1 MPDGCDHSR
10 PRLHRVEPVTQDPPA
25 PKRRYAPR
33 LPVEERRERLLD
45 AALLVIM
52 RDGFDKVSIE
62 AIANQA
68 EVTRPVVYSAYDGLE
83 PLLHALLD
91 RTQKRALGQ
100 AMKLLN
106 ESGDATDIDTW
117 LVTVT
122 GGIIDVVQEDP
133 DTWGSILNLAAGAP
147 AVVRER
153 IAETRELIRNYI
165 AGALDAGIQLR
176 GGPDLDPQILS
187 HLVLVTAEEFGRLI
201 LEDPPR
207 YEKRRLVD
215 AMANILR
222 VLPKGATS

>member
-1 MPDGCDHSR
+1 MALTPATC
-10 PRLHRVEPVTQDPPA
+10 LHRVGPVTQDPAA

-33 LPVEERRERLLD
+33 LPLEERREHLLD
-45 AALLVIM
+45 AALRVIV

-91 RTQKRALGQ
+91 RTQNRALGQ
-100 AMKLLN
+100 AMQLLN
-106 ESGDATDIDTW
+106 GSGDATDLDTW
-117 LVTVT
+117 LVTAT
-122 GGIIDVVQEDP
+122 DRLIDVVQADH
-133 DTWGSILNLAAGAP
+133 DTWHAVLYLQTAP

-153 IAETRELIRNYI
+153 VAETRDLIRKYI
-165 AGALDAGIQLR
+165 ASALEAGIQLR

-207 YEKRRLVD
+207 YEKQRLVD
-215 AMANILR
+215 AMANILK
-222 VLPKGATS
+222 VLPKG

>member
-1 MPDGCDHSR
+1 MTQ
-10 PRLHRVEPVTQDPPA
+10 EPAA

-33 LPVEERRERLLD
+33 LPAAERREHLLD
-45 AALLVIM
+45 AALRVIV

-62 AIANQA
+62 AIANEA

-106 ESGDATDIDTW
+106 ESGDATDIDAW
-117 LVTVT
+117 LISLT
-122 GGIIDVVQEDP
+122 GGIIEVVQEDH
-133 DTWGSILNLAAGAP
+133 DTWHAVLYLQTAP

-153 IAETRELIRNYI
+153 VAETRDLIRKYI
-165 AGALDAGIQLR
+165 ASALEAGIQLR

-207 YEKRRLVD
+207 YEKQRLVA

-222 VLPKGATS
+222 VLPKGPMP

>member
-1 MPDGCDHSR
+1 M
-10 PRLHRVEPVTQDPPA
+10 TQDPTA

-33 LPVEERRERLLD
+33 LPVEERREHLLD
-45 AALLVIM
+45 AALRVIV

-106 ESGDATDIDTW
+106 ESGDATDIDAW
-117 LVTVT
+117 LITVT
-122 GGIIDVVQEDP
+122 GGIIDVVQDDP
-133 DTWGSILNLAAGAP
+133 DTWGSILNLQTGAP
-147 AVVRER
+147 AVVRDR
-153 IAETRELIRNYI
+153 IAETRDLIRKYI
-165 AGALDAGIQLR
+165 ASALEAGMQLR

-207 YEKRRLVD
+207 YEKQRLVD
-215 AMANILR
+215 AMANILK
-222 VLPKGATS
+222 VLPKG

>member
-1 MPDGCDHSR
+1 
-10 PRLHRVEPVTQDPPA
+10 VTQDPTA

-33 LPVEERRERLLD
+33 LPLEERREHLLD
-45 AALLVIM
+45 AALRVIV
-52 RDGFDKVSIE
+52 RDGFDKVSVE
-62 AIANQA
+62 AIANEA

-106 ESGDATDIDTW
+106 ESGDATDIDAW
-117 LVTVT
+117 LITVT
-122 GGIIDVVQEDP
+122 GGIIEVVQADH
-133 DTWGSILNLAAGAP
+133 DTWHAVLYLQSAP

-153 IAETRELIRNYI
+153 VAETRDLIRTYI
-165 AGALDAGIQLR
+165 ASALDAGIQLR

-207 YEKRRLVD
+207 YDKQRLVA

-222 VLPKGATS
+222 VLPKG

>member
-1 MPDGCDHSR
+1 
-10 PRLHRVEPVTQDPPA
+10 VTQEPTA

-33 LPVEERRERLLD
+33 LPIEERREHLLD
-45 AALLVIM
+45 AALRVIV
-52 RDGFDKVSIE
+52 RDGFDKVSVE
-62 AIANQA
+62 AIANEA

-100 AMKLLN
+100 AMQLLN
-106 ESGDATDIDTW
+106 ESGDATDLDGW
-117 LVTVT
+117 LVTAT
-122 GGIIDVVQEDP
+122 GRLIDVVQADH
-133 DTWGSILNLAAGAP
+133 DTWHAVLYLQSAP

-153 IAETRELIRNYI
+153 VAETRDLIRTYI
-165 AGALDAGIQLR
+165 ASALEAGIQLR

-207 YEKRRLVD
+207 YDKQRLVD

-222 VLPKGATS
+222 VLPKG

>member
-1 MPDGCDHSR
+1 
-10 PRLHRVEPVTQDPPA
+10 VTQDPAA

-33 LPVEERRERLLD
+33 LPVEERREHLLD
-45 AALLVIM
+45 AALRVIT

-100 AMKLLN
+100 AMQLLN
-106 ESGDATDIDTW
+106 ESGDATDLDTW
-117 LVTVT
+117 LVTAT
-122 GGIIDVVQEDP
+122 GRLIDVVQEDP
-133 DTWGSILNLAAGAP
+133 DTWGSILNLATGAP

-153 IAETRELIRNYI
+153 IAETRELIRQYL
-165 AGALDAGIQLR
+165 ASALEAGIQLR

-207 YEKRRLVD
+207 YEKQRLVD
-215 AMANILR
+215 AMANILK
-222 VLPKGATS
+222 VLPKGPMP

>member
-1 MPDGCDHSR
+1 MTQ
-10 PRLHRVEPVTQDPPA
+10 EPAA

-33 LPVEERRERLLD
+33 LPVEERREHLLD
-45 AALLVIM
+45 AALRVIV

-83 PLLHALLD
+83 PLLNALLD
-91 RTQKRALGQ
+91 RTQMRALGQ

-106 ESGDATDIDTW
+106 ESGDATDIDVW
-117 LVTVT
+117 LITAT
-122 GGIIDVVQEDP
+122 DRLIDVVQADP
-133 DTWGSILNLAAGAP
+133 DTWHAVLHLQTGAP
-147 AVVRER
+147 AAVRER
-153 IAETRELIRNYI
+153 IVETRELIRSYI
-165 AGALDAGIQLR
+165 ASVLDAGMQLR

-207 YEKRRLVD
+207 YEKQRLVA
-215 AMANILR
+215 AMADILR
-222 VLPKGATS
+222 VLPKDPTP